1 MSSKNLF
8 ERYGIDPMQ
17 GAAAITERL
26 RELAED
32 TGEDERAE
40 IRAAWEE
47 LTLHPL
53 RRLNAAFGAHPETRP
68 PIGAPPR
75 GDPGAALGSASGA
88 PLGAGPTPAP
98 AAAVDPPLTLGDLAV
113 LPPVASALGGERRA
127 PPRPAASLDDD
138 PILKRAIDAR

>member
-1 MSSKNLF
+1 MSAKNLF

-17 GAAAITERL
+17 GPAAITERL

-32 TGEDERAE
+32 AAEDERAE

-53 RRLNAAFGAHPETRP
+53 SRLNAAFGAHPETRP
-68 PIGAPPR
+68 PLGAPPR
-75 GDPGAALGSASGA
+75 EGPG
-88 PLGAGPTPAP
+88 PDHRD